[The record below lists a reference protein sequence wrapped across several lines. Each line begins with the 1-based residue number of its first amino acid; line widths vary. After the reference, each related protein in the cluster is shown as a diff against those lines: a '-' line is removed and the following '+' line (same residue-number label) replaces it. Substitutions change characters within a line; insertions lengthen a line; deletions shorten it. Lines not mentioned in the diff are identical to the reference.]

1 MATTDPT
8 TDDTAN
14 SDDAEGPEAAENGP
28 SAESFEPETC
38 LSFTISAKS
47 AHFRKIEGNSTAQ
60 TYKIPPRTTVMGIV
74 AAIIGDDRDTYY
86 DRSRRSNAAY
96 AVIPE
101 TGLRTQQMVISEVAT
116 NSDSLEKIG
125 PDDEITLPKTGTE
138 RHSQRNPYNYL
149 QDVAYRIFIGF
160 DRGAEEGDRAYT
172 ELCDRLEAG
181 ESVYPVYLGR
191 TDCLATIDYHGEC
204 DVSPLSATTID
215 SAVYG
220 EDPIDHIHMPS
231 AQDMSDSNIGRLT
244 LGLMESERSPSE
256 FERVDEDGSVRRR
269 PLSWDTWTVRR
280 DGMPISLTKE
290 FPASRVVPRTGDET
304 EEDDSGGQVEF
315 TVMFS

>member
-8 TDDTAN
+8 TDDTTN
-14 SDDAEGPEAAENGP
+14 SDDADPVENGP

-38 LSFTISAKS
+38 LSFTASAKS

-60 TYKIPPRTTVMGIV
+60 TYKVPPRTTVMGVV

-86 DRSRRSNAAY
+86 ERSRRSNAAY

-116 NSDSLEKIG
+116 NSDSLETIG
-125 PDDEITLPKTGTE
+125 PENEITLPKTGTE

-149 QDVAYRIFIGF
+149 QDVAYRVFIGF
-160 DRGAEEGDRAYT
+160 DRGVEEGNRAYT
-172 ELCDRLEAG
+172 ELRDRLEAG
-181 ESVYPVYLGR
+181 ESVYPIYLGR
-191 TDCLATIDYHGEC
+191 TDCLATIDYHGEY
-204 DVSPLSATTID
+204 DVTPLGATTID

-256 FERVDEDGSVRRR
+256 FKRVDEDGSVRRR
-269 PLSWDTWTVRR
+269 TLSWDTWTVRR

-290 FPASRVVPRTGDET
+290 FSASRVVPRTGDGS
-304 EEDDSGGQVEF
+304 DGGNARGQDGY